1 MKKILPA
8 EWEKQQFI
16 QLTWPHSGT
25 DFQPMLKEANACF
38 VNIAQAILQYEELLI
53 VCAQAEEV
61 KQMLTG
67 EDFSRIR
74 LIELPSNDVWARD
87 HAGITVFENGRPV
100 IYDFAFNGWGL
111 KYPAC
116 HDNLI
121 TKRLFQAGAFKNC
134 RYKNCLHFVLEDG
147 SIDSDGAGTILTTAG
162 CLLSD
167 NRNNTTKK
175 VIENRLKNYFGL
187 ERVLW
192 LQHGHLAGDD
202 TDGHVD
208 TLARF
213 CNQFTIA
220 YIKCEEE
227 EDEHFEE
234 LKKMEMELQNFR
246 TLKNEPYQL
255 IPLPMA
261 DPVYEKNERL
271 PATYANFLIINGA
284 VLMPTYQ
291 SPKDEIAKQ
300 QLQKAFPD
308 RKIIGVDC
316 RTLIKQHGSLH
327 CVTMQFYPAKV

>member
-25 DFQPMLKEANACF
+25 DFQPMLEDANRCF
-38 VNIAQAILQYEELLI
+38 VSIAHAILQYEELLI

-61 KQMLTG
+61 KQMLAG

-74 LIELPSNDVWARD
+74 LVELPSNDVWARD

-121 TKRLFQAGAFKNC
+121 TKRLFQAGVFKNF
-134 RYKNCLHFVLEDG
+134 RYKNCLHFVLEGG

-167 NRNNTTKK
+167 NRNNATKK

-192 LQHGHLAGDD
+192 LHHGHLAGDD

-208 TLARF
+208 TLVRF
-213 CNQFTIA
+213 CNEQTIA
-220 YIKCEEE
+220 YVKCEEE

-246 TLKNEPYQL
+246 TLQNEPYQL

-261 DPVYEKNERL
+261 DPVYENNERL

-308 RKIIGVDC
+308 RKIIGIDC
-316 RTLIKQHGSLH
+316 RTLIKQYGSLH
-327 CVTMQFYPAKV
+327 CVTKQFYPAKM

>member
-8 EWEKQQFI
+8 EWEKQQYV

-25 DFQPMLKEANACF
+25 DFQPMLEDANRCF
-38 VNIAQAILQYEELLI
+38 VKIAHAILQYEELLI

-67 EDFSRIR
+67 EDFSKIR
-74 LIELPSNDVWARD
+74 LVELPSNDVWARD
-87 HAGITVFENGRPV
+87 HAGITVFENDRPV

-116 HDNLI
+116 HDNLM
-121 TKRLFQAGAFKNC
+121 TKRLFRTGVFKNY
-134 RYKNCLHFVLEDG
+134 RYKNCLHFVLEGG
-147 SIDSDGAGTILTTAG
+147 SIDSDDAGTILTTTS
-162 CLLSD
+162 CLLSE

-192 LQHGHLAGDD
+192 LHHGFLAGDD

-213 CNQFTIA
+213 CNEHTIA
-220 YIKCEEE
+220 YVKCEEE

-234 LKKMEMELQNFR
+234 LKKMEMELKNFR
-246 TLKNEPYQL
+246 TLQNEPYQL

-261 DPVYEKNERL
+261 DPVYENNERL

-284 VLMPTYQ
+284 VLIPTYQ

-300 QLQKAFPD
+300 Q
-308 RKIIGVDC
+308 
-316 RTLIKQHGSLH
+316 
-327 CVTMQFYPAKV
+327 